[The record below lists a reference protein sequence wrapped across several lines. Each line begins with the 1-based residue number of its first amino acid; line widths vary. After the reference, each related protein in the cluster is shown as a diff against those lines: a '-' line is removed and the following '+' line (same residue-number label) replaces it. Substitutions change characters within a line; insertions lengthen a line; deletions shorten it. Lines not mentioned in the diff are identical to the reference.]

1 MEITMRLVI
10 DGEKIFTEEDF
21 HDEIVRGLE
30 LPTWY
35 GRNLDAL
42 WDVLTGMMDRPIELV
57 WLNSQI
63 SQQRLSRYDAIIS
76 LLKDV
81 EKRDKDMQRPNA
93 FTLRIE

>member
-1 MEITMRLVI
+1 
-10 DGEKIFTEEDF
+10 
-21 HDEIVRGLE
+21 
-30 LPTWY
+30 
-35 GRNLDAL
+35 
-42 WDVLTGMMDRPIELV
+42 MMDRPIELV

-81 EKRDKDMQRPNA
+81 EKRDKDMQRPDV